1 MGLLSIGYLYAS
13 DHDSLPNDANLM
25 SEEPFITI
33 AGKVIVFLKQHPS
46 KDDLTLEGLLSEKVI
61 NVGDYEF
68 LKKNGIKYN
77 PPASAA
83 PNENVLSIFEREH
96 ASGSSHIL
104 YKLVDDADPAITKI
118 GGLSNLN
125 NFVSEWFE
133 YKSDKKSLYLHK
145 DKDLYYFTLCYWDND
160 YWDKQYVMLIDFPE
174 DDKEAIAK
182 FKSMLHAN
190 TIEYKTY
197 TAQGSLNFSVM
208 FPHDLPMIEKLS
220 RNILVDIFLLSEQDT
235 ISYTP
240 DGFRFEAANKADS
253 K

>member
-1 MGLLSIGYLYAS
+1 LGLFPIGNLYAS
-13 DHDSLPNDANLM
+13 DPLPNNPDLM

-46 KDDLTLEGLLSEKVI
+46 KDNLTLEGLLNEKVI
-61 NVGDYEF
+61 NADDYEF

-104 YKLVDDADPAITKI
+104 YRLVDDADQAITKI
-118 GGLSNLN
+118 GVLSNLN

-133 YKSDKKSLYLHK
+133 YESDKKSLYIHK

-160 YWDKQYVMLIDFPE
+160 YWDKQHVMLIDFPE
-174 DDKEAIAK
+174 NDKETIDK
-182 FKSMLHAN
+182 FKSMLQAN
-190 TIEYKTY
+190 TIEYKAH
-197 TAQGSLNFSVM
+197 TAQGLLNFSVLL
-208 FPHDLPMIEKLS
+208 PHDLPMIEKLS
-220 RNILVDIFLLSEQDT
+220 RHILVDIFLLSEQDT

-240 DGFRFEAANKADS
+240 DGFRFEAANKTDS
-253 K
+253 E